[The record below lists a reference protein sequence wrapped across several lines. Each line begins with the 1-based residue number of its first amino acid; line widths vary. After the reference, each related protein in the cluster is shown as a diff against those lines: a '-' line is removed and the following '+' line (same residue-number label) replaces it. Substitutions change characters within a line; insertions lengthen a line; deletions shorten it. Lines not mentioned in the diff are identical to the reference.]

1 MPGFWDYLS
10 QTADRYNQIRS
21 DLEKEQTELANMYGT
36 QLNNMHSNAM
46 SGINLMG
53 GLLGQK
59 LNTLLG
65 LYGTQTS
72 LEEGERNRQNAI
84 NLANLQGEWG
94 LKQTE
99 KSGEFGLEQTK
110 LAGSNAINLE
120 NTSSK
125 NRLREIEEQAR
136 LTEEQA
142 RRIQVENE
150 AKLSKAEKE
159 EILITETLST
169 KEYNKGLEIIKSNK
183 YTPINGKVYISDEK
197 EYEIMRKMWGYGY
210 YPYKPVR
217 RRK

>member
-21 DLEKEQTELANMYGT
+21 NLEKEQTELANMYGT
-36 QLNNMHSNAM
+36 QLNNMYSNAM

-65 LYGTQTS
+65 LYGTQAS
-72 LEEGERNRQNAI
+72 LEEGERNRQNQI
-84 NLANLQGEWG
+84 YLTKLTGE
-94 LKQTE
+94 Q
-99 KSGEFGLEQTK
+99 GLEQTK
-110 LAGSNAINLE
+110 LAESMRGLNAINLE

-125 NRLREIEEQAR
+125 NRLREMEYQTK

-142 RRIQVENE
+142 KRTQAENE
-150 AKLSKAEKE
+150 AKLLKAEKE
-159 EILITETLST
+159 EILKEPLYT

-183 YTPINGKVYISDEK
+183 YTPINGKVYISDKK

-217 RRK
+217 RKKK

>member
-21 DLEKEQTELANMYGT
+21 NLEKEQTELANMYGT
-36 QLNNMHSNAM
+36 QLNNMYSNAM

-72 LEEGERNRQNAI
+72 LEEGERNRQNQI
-84 NLANLQGEWG
+84 YLTKLTGE
-94 LKQTE
+94 Q
-99 KSGEFGLEQTK
+99 GLEQTK
-110 LAGSNAINLE
+110 LAEGMRGLNAINLE

-125 NRLREIEEQAR
+125 NKLREIEYQTK

-142 RRIQVENE
+142 RRTQAENE
-150 AKLSKAEKE
+150 AKLLKAEKE
-159 EILITETLST
+159 EILKEPLYT

-183 YTPINGKVYISDEK
+183 YTPINGKVYISDKK
-197 EYEIMRKMWGYGY
+197 EYEIMRKMWGYNY

-217 RRK
+217 RKKK

>member
-36 QLNNMHSNAM
+36 QLNNMYGNAM

-99 KSGEFGLEQTK
+99 KSGGFGLEQTRLSGLNAQE
-110 LAGSNAINLE
+110 LAKTESELKKG
-120 NTSSK
+120 
-125 NRLREIEEQAR
+125 EIEHQAR

-142 RRIQVENE
+142 RRTQAENE
-150 AKLSKAEKE
+150 AKLLKVEKE
-159 EILITETLST
+159 EILKETLYK
-169 KEYNKGLEIIKSNK
+169 KEYEKGLEIIKSNK
-183 YTPINGKVYISDEK
+183 YTPINGKVYIRDK
-197 EYEIMRKMWGYGY
+197 TEYEIMRKMWGYGY

-217 RRK
+217 RK

>member
-21 DLEKEQTELANMYGT
+21 NLEKEQTELANMYGT
-36 QLNNMHSNAM
+36 QLNNMYSNAM

-72 LEEGERNRQNAI
+72 LEEGERNRQNQI
-84 NLANLQGEWG
+84 YLTKLTGE
-94 LKQTE
+94 Q
-99 KSGEFGLEQTK
+99 GLEQTK
-110 LAGSNAINLE
+110 LAEGMRGLNAINLE

-125 NRLREIEEQAR
+125 NKLREIEYQTK

-142 RRIQVENE
+142 KRTQAENE
-150 AKLSKAEKE
+150 AKLLKAEKE
-159 EILITETLST
+159 EILKEPLYT

-183 YTPINGKVYISDEK
+183 YTPINGKVYISDKK
-197 EYEIMRKMWGYGY
+197 EYEIMRKMWGYNY

-217 RRK
+217 RKK

>member
-99 KSGEFGLEQTK
+99 KSGEFGLEQTRLSGLNALE
-110 LAGSNAINLE
+110 LAKTQSE
-120 NTSSK
+120 
-125 NRLREIEEQAR
+125 
-136 LTEEQA
+136 
-142 RRIQVENE
+142 
-150 AKLSKAEKE
+150 LSKGEKKYETELQDKKTERTKYLAKVDAQE
-159 EILITETLST
+159 EARILYGPMTLDERDEALNLIKKYGYQSDSQYLYVT
-169 KEYNKGLEIIKSNK
+169 KKEHYNKLRQAWG
-183 YTPINGKVYISDEK
+183 
-197 EYEIMRKMWGYGY
+197 WGYIDKEPRLSGRG
-210 YPYKPVR
+210 K
-217 RRK
+217 

>member
-36 QLNNMHSNAM
+36 QLNNMYSNAM

-72 LEEGERNRQNAI
+72 LEEGERNRQNQI
-84 NLANLQGEWG
+84 YLTKLTGE
-94 LKQTE
+94 Q
-99 KSGEFGLEQTK
+99 GLEQTK
-110 LAGSNAINLE
+110 LAEGMRGSNAINLE
-120 NTSSK
+120 NISSK
-125 NRLREIEEQAR
+125 NELRKIEYQTRLA
-136 LTEEQA
+136 EEQA
-142 RRIQVENE
+142 RRTQVENE
-150 AKLSKAEKE
+150 AKLLKAEKE
-159 EILITETLST
+159 EILKEPLYT

-183 YTPINGKVYISDEK
+183 YTPTNGKVYIRDEK
-197 EYEIMRKMWGYGY
+197 EYEIMRKMWGYNY

-217 RRK
+217 RK

>member
-36 QLNNMHSNAM
+36 QLNNMYSNAM

-72 LEEGERNRQNAI
+72 LEEGERNRQNQI
-84 NLANLQGEWG
+84 YLTKLTGE
-94 LKQTE
+94 Q
-99 KSGEFGLEQTK
+99 GLEQTK
-110 LAGSNAINLE
+110 LAESMRGSNAINLE

-125 NRLREIEEQAR
+125 NRVREIELQTK

-142 RRIQVENE
+142 RRRQAEYE
-150 AKLSKAEKE
+150 AKLLKAEKE
-159 EILITETLST
+159 EILKKPLYT

-197 EYEIMRKMWGYGY
+197 EYEIMRKMWGYNY

-217 RRK
+217 RK

>member
-36 QLNNMHSNAM
+36 QLNNMYSNAM

-99 KSGEFGLEQTK
+99 KSGEFGLEQTRLSGLNAQE
-110 LAGSNAINLE
+110 LAKTESE
-120 NTSSK
+120 
-125 NRLREIEEQAR
+125 LRKGETKYQIR

-142 RRIQVENE
+142 RRTQAENE
-150 AKLSKAEKE
+150 ANLLKAEKE
-159 EILITETLST
+159 EILKEPLYK
-169 KEYNKGLEIIKSNK
+169 KEYKKGLEIINSNK
-183 YTPINGKVYISDEK
+183 YTPTNGKVYISDKK

-210 YPYKPVR
+210 YPYKPE

>member
-21 DLEKEQTELANMYGT
+21 NLEKEQTELANMYGT
-36 QLNNMHSNAM
+36 QLNNMYSNAM

-72 LEEGERNRQNAI
+72 LEEGERNRQNQI
-84 NLANLQGEWG
+84 YLTKLTGE
-94 LKQTE
+94 Q
-99 KSGEFGLEQTK
+99 GLEQTK
-110 LAGSNAINLE
+110 LAEGMRGLNAINLE

-125 NRLREIEEQAR
+125 NKLREIEHQIK

-142 RRIQVENE
+142 RRTQAENE
-150 AKLSKAEKE
+150 AKLLKAEKE
-159 EILITETLST
+159 EILKEPLYT

-183 YTPINGKVYISDEK
+183 YTPINGKVYISDKK
-197 EYEIMRKMWGYGY
+197 EYEIMRKMWGYNY

-217 RRK
+217 RKKK

>member
-36 QLNNMHSNAM
+36 QLNNMYSNAM

-99 KSGEFGLEQTK
+99 KSGEFGLEQTRLSGLNDQE
-110 LAGSNAINLE
+110 LAKTESE
-120 NTSSK
+120 
-125 NRLREIEEQAR
+125 LRKGEKKYE
-136 LTEEQA
+136 TELQEKA
-142 RRIQVENE
+142 TERIQVGNE
-150 AKLSKAEKE
+150 AKLLKAEKE
-159 EILITETLST
+159 EILKETFYK
-169 KEYNKGLEIIKSNK
+169 KEYNKGLELIKSNK
-183 YTPINGKVYISDEK
+183 YTPINGKVYISDK
-197 EYEIMRKMWGYGY
+197 GEYEIMRKMWGYGY

-217 RRK
+217 RK

>member
-21 DLEKEQTELANMYGT
+21 NLEKEQTELANMYGT
-36 QLNNMHSNAM
+36 QLNNMYSNAM

-72 LEEGERNRQNAI
+72 LEEGERNRQNQI
-84 NLANLQGEWG
+84 YLTKLTGE
-94 LKQTE
+94 Q
-99 KSGEFGLEQTK
+99 GLEQTK
-110 LAGSNAINLE
+110 LAEGMRGLNAINLE

-125 NRLREIEEQAR
+125 NRLREIEYQTK

-142 RRIQVENE
+142 KRTQAENE
-150 AKLSKAEKE
+150 AKLLKAEKE
-159 EILITETLST
+159 EILKEPLYT

-183 YTPINGKVYISDEK
+183 YTPINGKVYISDKK
-197 EYEIMRKMWGYGY
+197 EYEIMRKMWGYNY

-217 RRK
+217 RK

>member
-36 QLNNMHSNAM
+36 QLNNMYSNAM

-72 LEEGERNRQNAI
+72 LEEGERNRQNQI
-84 NLANLQGEWG
+84 YLTKLTGE
-94 LKQTE
+94 Q
-99 KSGEFGLEQTK
+99 GLEQTK
-110 LAGSNAINLE
+110 LAEGMRGSNAINLE

-125 NRLREIEEQAR
+125 NKLREIEYQTR

-142 RRIQVENE
+142 RRTQVENE
-150 AKLSKAEKE
+150 AKLLKAEKE
-159 EILITETLST
+159 EILKEPLYT
-169 KEYNKGLEIIKSNK
+169 KEYNKGWEIINSNK
-183 YTPINGKVYISDEK
+183 YTPTNGKVYIRDKE
-197 EYEIMRKMWGYGY
+197 EYEIMRKMWGYNY

-217 RRK
+217 RK

>member
-36 QLNNMHSNAM
+36 QLNNMYSNAM

-72 LEEGERNRQNAI
+72 LEEGERNRQNQI
-84 NLANLQGEWG
+84 YLTKLTGE
-94 LKQTE
+94 Q
-99 KSGEFGLEQTK
+99 GLEQTK
-110 LAGSNAINLE
+110 LAEGMRGSNAINLE

-125 NRLREIEEQAR
+125 NKLREIEYQTK

-142 RRIQVENE
+142 RRTQAENE
-150 AKLSKAEKE
+150 AKLLKAEKE
-159 EILITETLST
+159 EILKEPLYT

-183 YTPINGKVYISDEK
+183 YTPTNGKVYIRDKK
-197 EYEIMRKMWGYGY
+197 EYEIMRKMWGYNY

-217 RRK
+217 RK

>member
-36 QLNNMHSNAM
+36 QLNNMYSNAM

-99 KSGEFGLEQTK
+99 KSGEFGLEQTR
-110 LAGSNAINLE
+110 LSGLNAINLE

-125 NRLREIEEQAR
+125 NRLREIEHQIK

-142 RRIQVENE
+142 RRKQAEIE
-150 AKLSKAEKE
+150 AKLLEAEKK
-159 EILITETLST
+159 EILKEPLYTE
-169 KEYNKGLEIIKSNK
+169 EYNKGLEIINSNK
-183 YTPINGKVYISDEK
+183 YTPINGEVYIRDKK

-217 RRK
+217 RK

>member
-36 QLNNMHSNAM
+36 QLNNMYSNAM

-72 LEEGERNRQNAI
+72 LEEGERNRQNQI
-84 NLANLQGEWG
+84 YLTKLTGE
-94 LKQTE
+94 Q
-99 KSGEFGLEQTK
+99 GLEQTK
-110 LAGSNAINLE
+110 LAEGMRGLNAINLE

-125 NRLREIEEQAR
+125 NKLREIEHQIK

-142 RRIQVENE
+142 RRTQAENE
-150 AKLSKAEKE
+150 AKLLKAEKE
-159 EILITETLST
+159 EILKEPLYT

-183 YTPINGKVYISDEK
+183 YTPINGKVYISDKK
-197 EYEIMRKMWGYGY
+197 EYEIMRKMWGYNY

-217 RRK
+217 RK

>member
-21 DLEKEQTELANMYGT
+21 NLEKEQTELANMYGT
-36 QLNNMHSNAM
+36 QLNNMYSNAM

-72 LEEGERNRQNAI
+72 LEEGERNRQNQI
-84 NLANLQGEWG
+84 YLTKLTGE
-94 LKQTE
+94 Q
-99 KSGEFGLEQTK
+99 GLEQTK
-110 LAGSNAINLE
+110 LAEGMRGLNAINLE

-125 NRLREIEEQAR
+125 NRLREIESQIK

-142 RRIQVENE
+142 RRTQAENE
-150 AKLSKAEKE
+150 AKLLKAEKE
-159 EILITETLST
+159 EILKEPLYT

-183 YTPINGKVYISDEK
+183 YTPINGKVYISDKK
-197 EYEIMRKMWGYGY
+197 EYEIMRKMWGYNY

-217 RRK
+217 RKK

>member
-36 QLNNMHSNAM
+36 QLNNMYSNAM

-72 LEEGERNRQNAI
+72 LEEGERNRQNQI
-84 NLANLQGEWG
+84 YLTKLTGE
-94 LKQTE
+94 Q
-99 KSGEFGLEQTK
+99 GLEQTK
-110 LAGSNAINLE
+110 LAESMRGSNAINLE

-125 NRLREIEEQAR
+125 NKLREIEYQTK

-142 RRIQVENE
+142 RRTQAENE
-150 AKLSKAEKE
+150 AKLLKAEKE
-159 EILITETLST
+159 EILKEPLYT

-183 YTPINGKVYISDEK
+183 YTPTNGKVYIRDKK
-197 EYEIMRKMWGYGY
+197 EYEIMRKMWGYNY

-217 RRK
+217 RK

>member
-99 KSGEFGLEQTK
+99 KSGEFGLEQTRLSGLNALE
-110 LAGSNAINLE
+110 LAKTQSELTKG
-120 NTSSK
+120 
-125 NRLREIEEQAR
+125 EIEHQAR

-142 RRIQVENE
+142 RRTQNE
-150 AKLSKAEKE
+150 AKLLVEKTEKE
-159 EILITETLST
+159 EILKEPLYT
-169 KEYNKGLEIIKSNK
+169 KEYNKGLKIIKSNK
-183 YTPINGKVYISDEK
+183 YTPINGKVYIRNEK
-197 EYEIMRKMWGYGY
+197 EYKIMRKMWGYGY
-210 YPYKPVR
+210 YPYKPE

>member
-36 QLNNMHSNAM
+36 QLNNMYSNAM

-72 LEEGERNRQNAI
+72 LEEGERNRQNQI
-84 NLANLQGEWG
+84 YLTKLTGE
-94 LKQTE
+94 Q
-99 KSGEFGLEQTK
+99 GLEQTK
-110 LAGSNAINLE
+110 LAEGMRGSNAINLE

-125 NRLREIEEQAR
+125 NKLREIEYQTK

-142 RRIQVENE
+142 RRTQAENE
-150 AKLSKAEKE
+150 AKLLKAEKE
-159 EILITETLST
+159 EILKEPLYT

-183 YTPINGKVYISDEK
+183 YTPTNGKVYIRDKK
-197 EYEIMRKMWGYGY
+197 EYEIMRKMWGYNH

-217 RRK
+217 RK

>member
-21 DLEKEQTELANMYGT
+21 NLEKEQTELANMYGT
-36 QLNNMHSNAM
+36 QLNNMYSNAM

-72 LEEGERNRQNAI
+72 LEEGERNRQNQI
-84 NLANLQGEWG
+84 YLTKLTGE
-94 LKQTE
+94 Q
-99 KSGEFGLEQTK
+99 GLEQTK
-110 LAGSNAINLE
+110 LAEGMRGLNAINLE

-125 NRLREIEEQAR
+125 NRLREIEEQTK

-142 RRIQVENE
+142 KRTQAENE
-150 AKLSKAEKE
+150 AKLLKAEKE
-159 EILITETLST
+159 EILKEPLYT

-183 YTPINGKVYISDEK
+183 YTPINGKVYISDKK
-197 EYEIMRKMWGYGY
+197 EYEIMRKMWGYNY

-217 RRK
+217 RKK

>member
-99 KSGEFGLEQTK
+99 KSGEFGLEQTRLSGLNAQE
-110 LAGSNAINLE
+110 LAKTDSE
-120 NTSSK
+120 
-125 NRLREIEEQAR
+125 LRKGEKKYETELQAKATERTKYLTKADAQEEAR
-136 LTEEQA
+136 ILYGPMSLTE
-142 RRIQVENE
+142 RD
-150 AKLSKAEKE
+150 KALN
-159 EILITETLST
+159 LIKKYGYQSDSQYLYVT
-169 KEYNKGLEIIKSNK
+169 KQKHYNKL
-183 YTPINGKVYISDEK
+183 
-197 EYEIMRKMWGYGY
+197 RQAWAWGYIDKEPRLSGRG
-210 YPYKPVR
+210 K
-217 RRK
+217 

>member
-21 DLEKEQTELANMYGT
+21 NLEKEQTELTNMYGT
-36 QLNNMHSNAM
+36 QLNNMYSNAM

-72 LEEGERNRQNAI
+72 LEEGERNRQNQI
-84 NLANLQGEWG
+84 YLTKLTGE
-94 LKQTE
+94 Q
-99 KSGEFGLEQTK
+99 GLEQTK
-110 LAGSNAINLE
+110 LAEGMRGLNAINLE

-125 NRLREIEEQAR
+125 NKLREIEYQTK

-142 RRIQVENE
+142 KRTQAENE
-150 AKLSKAEKE
+150 AKLLKAEKE
-159 EILITETLST
+159 EILKEPLYT

-183 YTPINGKVYISDEK
+183 YTPINGKVYISDKK
-197 EYEIMRKMWGYGY
+197 EYEIMRKMWGYNY

-217 RRK
+217 RKK

>member
-21 DLEKEQTELANMYGT
+21 NLEKEQTELANMYGT
-36 QLNNMHSNAM
+36 QLNNMYSNAM

-65 LYGTQTS
+65 LYGTQAS
-72 LEEGERNRQNAI
+72 LEEGERNRQNQI
-84 NLANLQGEWG
+84 YLTKLTGE
-94 LKQTE
+94 Q
-99 KSGEFGLEQTK
+99 GLEQTK
-110 LAGSNAINLE
+110 LAESMRGLNAINLE

-125 NRLREIEEQAR
+125 NRLREIEYQTK

-142 RRIQVENE
+142 KRTQAENE
-150 AKLSKAEKE
+150 AKLLKAEKE
-159 EILITETLST
+159 EILKEPLYT

-183 YTPINGKVYISDEK
+183 YKPINGKVYISDKK

-217 RRK
+217 RKK

>member
-36 QLNNMHSNAM
+36 QLNNMYSNAM

-99 KSGEFGLEQTK
+99 KSGEFGLEQTR
-110 LAGSNAINLE
+110 LSGLNAINLE

-125 NRLREIEEQAR
+125 NKKSEIEHQIK
-136 LTEEQA
+136 LEEQA
-142 RRIQVENE
+142 RRTQVETNE
-150 AKLSKAEKE
+150 AKLLEAEKE
-159 EILITETLST
+159 EILKETLST
-169 KEYNKGLEIIKSNK
+169 KEYNKGLELINSNK
-183 YTPINGKVYISDEK
+183 YTPTNGKVYIRDEK

-217 RRK
+217 RK

>member
-36 QLNNMHSNAM
+36 QLNNMYSNAM

-72 LEEGERNRQNAI
+72 LEEGERNRQNQI
-84 NLANLQGEWG
+84 YLTKLTGE
-94 LKQTE
+94 Q
-99 KSGEFGLEQTK
+99 GLEQTK
-110 LAGSNAINLE
+110 LAEGMRGSNAINLE

-125 NRLREIEEQAR
+125 NKLREIEYQTK

-142 RRIQVENE
+142 RRTQAEYE
-150 AKLSKAEKE
+150 AKLLKAEKE
-159 EILITETLST
+159 EILKEPLYT

-183 YTPINGKVYISDEK
+183 YTPTNGKVYISDKK
-197 EYEIMRKMWGYGY
+197 EYEIMRKMWGYNY

-217 RRK
+217 RK

>member
-72 LEEGERNRQNAI
+72 LEEGERNRQNQI
-84 NLANLQGEWG
+84 YLTKLTGE
-94 LKQTE
+94 Q
-99 KSGEFGLEQTK
+99 GLEQTK
-110 LAGSNAINLE
+110 LAEGMRGLNEINLE

-125 NRLREIEEQAR
+125 NKLREIEYQTK

-142 RRIQVENE
+142 RRTQAENE
-150 AKLSKAEKE
+150 DKLLKAEKE
-159 EILITETLST
+159 EILKEPLYT

-183 YTPINGKVYISDEK
+183 YTPTNGKVYIRDKK
-197 EYEIMRKMWGYGY
+197 EYEIMRKMWGYNY

-217 RRK
+217 RK

>member
-36 QLNNMHSNAM
+36 QLNNMYSNAM

-72 LEEGERNRQNAI
+72 LEEGERNRQNQI
-84 NLANLQGEWG
+84 YLTKLTGE
-94 LKQTE
+94 Q
-99 KSGEFGLEQTK
+99 GLEQTK
-110 LAGSNAINLE
+110 LAEGMRGSNAINLE

-125 NRLREIEEQAR
+125 NRLREIEYQAR

-142 RRIQVENE
+142 RRTQVRNE
-150 AKLSKAEKE
+150 AKLLEAEKE
-159 EILITETLST
+159 EILKEPLYK
-169 KEYNKGLEIIKSNK
+169 KEYNKGLELINSNK
-183 YTPINGKVYISDEK
+183 YTPTNGKVYIRDEK

-217 RRK
+217 RK

>member
-36 QLNNMHSNAM
+36 QLNNMYSNAM

-72 LEEGERNRQNAI
+72 LEEGERNRQNQI
-84 NLANLQGEWG
+84 YLTKLTGE
-94 LKQTE
+94 Q
-99 KSGEFGLEQTK
+99 GLEQTK
-110 LAGSNAINLE
+110 LAEGMRGLNAINLE

-125 NRLREIEEQAR
+125 NKLREIEYQTK

-142 RRIQVENE
+142 KRTQAENE
-150 AKLSKAEKE
+150 AKLLKAEKE
-159 EILITETLST
+159 EILKEPLYT

-183 YTPINGKVYISDEK
+183 YTPINGKVYISDKK
-197 EYEIMRKMWGYGY
+197 EYEIMRKMWGYNY

-217 RRK
+217 RK

>member
-99 KSGEFGLEQTK
+99 KSGEFGLEQTR
-110 LAGSNAINLE
+110 LSGLNAINLE

-125 NRLREIEEQAR
+125 NRLTEIEKQIT
-136 LTEEQA
+136 LTEDQA
-142 RRIQVENE
+142 KRTQAGNE
-150 AKLSKAEKE
+150 AKELQAEKE
-159 EILITETLST
+159 EILKETLS
-169 KEYNKGLEIIKSNK
+169 KKDYKKGLEIINSNK
-183 YTPINGKVYISDEK
+183 YTPINGKVYIRDKK
-197 EYEIMRKMWGYGY
+197 EYEIMRLMWGYGY

-217 RRK
+217 RKK

>member
-36 QLNNMHSNAM
+36 QLNNMYSNAM

-99 KSGEFGLEQTK
+99 KSGEFGLEQTRLSGLNAQK
-110 LAGSNAINLE
+110 LARTESE
-120 NTSSK
+120 
-125 NRLREIEEQAR
+125 LRKGETKYQAR

-142 RRIQVENE
+142 RRRTQANE
-150 AKLSKAEKE
+150 AKLLEVEKE
-159 EILITETLST
+159 EILKKPLY
-169 KEYNKGLEIIKSNK
+169 KEEYEKGLEIINSNK
-183 YTPINGKVYISDEK
+183 YTPTNGKVYISDEK
-197 EYEIMRKMWGYGY
+197 EYEIMRKMWGYNY

-217 RRK
+217 RK

>member
-99 KSGEFGLEQTK
+99 KSGEFGLEQTRLSGLNAQE
-110 LAGSNAINLE
+110 LARTESELKKG
-120 NTSSK
+120 
-125 NRLREIEEQAR
+125 EIEYQTR
-136 LTEEQA
+136 LTQKVGEE
-142 RRIQVENE
+142 RRRQNE
-150 AKLSKAEKE
+150 ANLLTAEKE
-159 EILITETLST
+159 EILKEPLYK

-183 YTPINGKVYISDEK
+183 YTPINGKVYIRNEK
-197 EYEIMRKMWGYGY
+197 EYKIMRKMWGYGY
-210 YPYKPVR
+210 YPYKPE

>member
-36 QLNNMHSNAM
+36 QLNNMYSNAM

-72 LEEGERNRQNAI
+72 LEEGERNRQNQI
-84 NLANLQGEWG
+84 YLTKLTGE
-94 LKQTE
+94 Q
-99 KSGEFGLEQTK
+99 GLEQTK
-110 LAGSNAINLE
+110 LAEGMRGSNAINLE

-125 NRLREIEEQAR
+125 NRVREIELQAK

-142 RRIQVENE
+142 RRTQAEYE
-150 AKLSKAEKE
+150 AKLLKAKKE
-159 EILITETLST
+159 EILKKPLYT

-197 EYEIMRKMWGYGY
+197 EYEIMRKMWGYNY
-210 YPYKPVR
+210 YPYEPVR
-217 RRK
+217 RK

>member
-21 DLEKEQTELANMYGT
+21 NLEKEQTELANMYGT
-36 QLNNMHSNAM
+36 QLNNMYSNAM

-72 LEEGERNRQNAI
+72 LEEGERNRQNQI
-84 NLANLQGEWG
+84 YLTKLTGE
-94 LKQTE
+94 Q
-99 KSGEFGLEQTK
+99 GLEQTK
-110 LAGSNAINLE
+110 LAEGMRGLNAINLE

-125 NRLREIEEQAR
+125 NKLREIEYQTK

-142 RRIQVENE
+142 KRTQAENE
-150 AKLSKAEKE
+150 AKLLKAEKE
-159 EILITETLST
+159 EILKEPLYT

-183 YTPINGKVYISDEK
+183 YTPTNGKVYISDKK
-197 EYEIMRKMWGYGY
+197 EYEIMRKMWGYNY

-217 RRK
+217 RKKK

>member
-21 DLEKEQTELANMYGT
+21 NLEKEQTELANMYGT
-36 QLNNMHSNAM
+36 QLNNMYSNAM

-72 LEEGERNRQNAI
+72 LEEGERNRQNQI
-84 NLANLQGEWG
+84 YLTKLTGE
-94 LKQTE
+94 Q
-99 KSGEFGLEQTK
+99 GLEQTK
-110 LAGSNAINLE
+110 LAEGMRGLNAIYLE

-125 NRLREIEEQAR
+125 NKLREIEYQTK

-142 RRIQVENE
+142 KRTQAENE
-150 AKLSKAEKE
+150 AKLLKAEKE
-159 EILITETLST
+159 EILKEPLYT

-183 YTPINGKVYISDEK
+183 YTPINGKVYISDKK
-197 EYEIMRKMWGYGY
+197 EYEIMRKMWGYNY

-217 RRK
+217 RKK